1 MGSDSSKNKLYNLIL
16 ESQISL
22 YDKNKQ
28 KDITRIEPK
37 KIDDEDIENV
47 NNLNTFEKDED
58 ELFQDDSLIKNYKVE
73 NINKYPENCIGQ
85 IECIKNGKQFKS
97 TGCLIGE
104 NLVLTLA
111 SNIYDIKTN
120 SFSTEIIYKH
130 SNGKKYEP
138 IKNNVTKIFG
148 NNHLSRDNW
157 ATLIFNEEI
166 SKSFLGVE
174 FIEIETLPS
183 IDIHIYGYNLN
194 NELYYGYTNAET
206 QDDNVITYKIPLK
219 EGESGSPLIQ
229 KIEDKYYVFG
239 LNLSCNENDN
249 KGNIFEKDIIDKIY
263 YIKEKKRKFID
274 ESKVFVLDLSNQNL
288 FSNDIE
294 YFNCYNFI
302 NIQELNLSQNHI
314 GVQGMYNLKNARLQ
328 SLKKLNLDL
337 NELGDKGISY
347 IFQCNFT
354 TLTELTLSNNNIS
367 YIGINDLCKCDFKH
381 TLIKLDLSEN
391 IKIGDKGIENLVNT
405 LWDKL
410 YDLIIIKINLT
421 NNGLH
426 YFRKTNI
433 KKILMQNNKL
443 TKDAENILYSLKLD
457 NKQIITGIPK
467 FDK

>member
-249 KGNIFEKDIIDKIY
+249 KGNIFEKDIIAKIY

-328 SLKKLNLDL
+328 SLKILNLDL

>member
-302 NIQELNLSQNHI
+302 NIQELNLSQNYI

-405 LWDKL
+405 FWDKL

>member
-111 SNIYDIKTN
+111 SNIYDINTK
-120 SFSTEIIYKH
+120 SFSSLVLYKH
-130 SNGKKYEP
+130 SNGKLYKP
-138 IKNNVTKIFG
+138 IKKNVTKIFN
-148 NNHLSRDNW
+148 NNHLSKDNW
-157 ATLIFNEEI
+157 ATLIFDEQI
-166 SKSFLGVE
+166 SKNFLGVE
-174 FIEIETLPS
+174 FLEIESLPS
-183 IDIHIYGYNLN
+183 IDIHIYGYNLHN
-194 NELYYGYTNAET
+194 KLFYGCTNAET

-405 LWDKL
+405 FWDKL

>member
-47 NNLNTFEKDED
+47 NNLNIFEKDED

-294 YFNCYNFI
+294 YFNYYNFI

>member
-47 NNLNTFEKDED
+47 NNLNIFEKDED

-249 KGNIFEKDIIDKIY
+249 KGNIFEKDIIAKIY

>member
-22 YDKNKQ
+22 YDKNKL

-174 FIEIETLPS
+174 FIQIETLPS

-433 KKILMQNNKL
+433 KKILMQNHKL

>member
-22 YDKNKQ
+22 YDKNKL

>member
-183 IDIHIYGYNLN
+183 IDIHIYGYNLK

-302 NIQELNLSQNHI
+302 NIQELNLSQNYI

-405 LWDKL
+405 FWDKL

>member
-28 KDITRIEPK
+28 KDIKRIEPK

-288 FSNDIE
+288 SSNDIE

-467 FDK
+467 LDK

>member
-111 SNIYDIKTN
+111 SNIYDTKTN

-288 FSNDIE
+288 SSNDIE

-467 FDK
+467 LDK

>member
-47 NNLNTFEKDED
+47 NNLNIFEKDED

-183 IDIHIYGYNLN
+183 IDIHIYGYNLHN
-194 NELYYGYTNAET
+194 KLFHGCTNAET

-219 EGESGSPLIQ
+219 EGQSGSPLIQ

-249 KGNIFEKDIIDKIY
+249 KGNIFEKDIIAKIY

-274 ESKVFVLDLSNQNL
+274 ESKVLFLDLSNNNL
-288 FSNDIE
+288 YANIIE
-294 YFNCYNFI
+294 CFNCYNFI
-302 NIQELNLSQNHI
+302 NIQELNFSQNHI
-314 GVQGMYNLKNARLQ
+314 GAQGIYNLKNASLQ

-337 NELGDKGISY
+337 NEIGDDGLSY
-347 IFQCNFT
+347 LFQCNFNS
-354 TLTELTLSNNNIS
+354 LNELSLSNNNIS
-367 YIGINDLCKCDFKH
+367 YKGICDLCKCDFKY

-391 IKIGDKGIENLVNT
+391 IKIGDEGIKNFVNT
-405 LWDKL
+405 NWDKL
-410 YDLIIIKINLT
+410 NELIIINIGLT
-421 NNGLH
+421 DNGLH

-433 KKILMQNNKL
+433 KKINMNQNQL
-443 TKDAENILYSLKLD
+443 TNEVGNIINSLKLD
-457 NKQIITGIPK
+457 NKIIITGIPQ

>member
-183 IDIHIYGYNLN
+183 IDIHIYGYNLK

-314 GVQGMYNLKNARLQ
+314 GVQGMYN
-328 SLKKLNLDL
+328 
-337 NELGDKGISY
+337 
-347 IFQCNFT
+347 
-354 TLTELTLSNNNIS
+354 
-367 YIGINDLCKCDFKH
+367 
-381 TLIKLDLSEN
+381 
-391 IKIGDKGIENLVNT
+391 
-405 LWDKL
+405 
-410 YDLIIIKINLT
+410 
-421 NNGLH
+421 
-426 YFRKTNI
+426 
-433 KKILMQNNKL
+433 
-443 TKDAENILYSLKLD
+443 
-457 NKQIITGIPK
+457 
-467 FDK
+467 